1 MPDFIVERNGK
12 KYTVKGAPD
21 LATAKQALDQS
32 LGNLSAPGAGQLEKA
47 MEPYQPSMV
56 PWLDPI
62 NAFASKFVDSIPLV
76 GPSLNKLGN
85 QVDASLASM
94 IEGKPVTPEERAA
107 INQADQNRFPIA
119 AVTGAVSGPLAAY
132 GLAGSYIPGAATVLG
147 MQGSPVTQ
155 SLMGGL
161 SGAGLAYGD
170 ATIRGK
176 SQPEVIS
183 DAMWG
188 GGLGV
193 VAPWLFGAA
202 KAGYEA
208 IPGVKSATAPAKLN
222 RMLANDGIKVS
233 EIPARLKEIGPDAM
247 VVDLGPNIQQGGQ
260 GLASV
265 PGYAQRLLDATLNA
279 RSSNKA
285 KLGRINEDVAATV
298 GSSPDIDMLKQ
309 QIIQRQR
316 QVAGPIYDS
325 IRDTPIPA
333 LEGGFGFEFT
343 KPIGKQVLEQ
353 AIQMAANDGVRF
365 NSTGLTLGVLDY
377 AKRAADD
384 IAKSA
389 FRNGNDNFGRQAAQ
403 FARTIA
409 SEADKI
415 VPDYAKARAAFAGEA
430 KVADAVDEG
439 MTLFT
444 AEMTPQQ
451 LARRLKDASD
461 SEKDALL
468 SGAQAW
474 LERRLGNSS
483 NDPVTLRNEFR
494 KPWNEQKLRLLLGR
508 DVADDLL
515 KRIDREMLYAASH
528 QKVLEGTQTAR
539 RIAGQQEINPPTR
552 DLSQTTILGAVM
564 TGLNTAR
571 NKLIGAGRDNVNRQ
585 LGGFMTMKQDDMNRE
600 FLQMLEQTGR
610 RPKGLLS
617 PAGVYPSISPFVNQG
632 QGGQQ

>member
-12 KYTVKGAPD
+12 KYTVSGAPD
-21 LATAKQALDQS
+21 QATAEQALDES
-32 LGNLSAPGAGQLEKA
+32 LGNLPAPGSGQLEQA
-47 MEPYQPSMV
+47 MQPYQPSMV
-56 PWLDPI
+56 PLLDPI

-76 GPSLNKLGN
+76 GPSLSKFGN

-107 INQADQNRFPIA
+107 INKADQTRFPIA
-119 AVTGAVSGPLAAY
+119 AVTGAVAAPLSSYA
-132 GLAGSYIPGAATVLG
+132 LAGGYIPGAATMLG

-155 SLMGGL
+155 SIMGGL
-161 SGAGLAYGD
+161 SGAGIAYGD

-176 SQPEVIS
+176 SQPEVIT
-183 DAMWG
+183 DTMWG

-193 VAPWLFGAA
+193 AAPWLFNAV

-222 RMLANDGIKVS
+222 RMLANDGIKVD
-233 EIPARLKEIGPDAM
+233 EIPARLQEIGPDAM
-247 VVDLGPNIQQGGQ
+247 ILDLGPNLQQGGQ

-298 GSSPDIDMLKQ
+298 GTSPDIDMLKQ

-316 QVAGPIYDS
+316 QVAGPIYDA

-343 KPIGKQVLEQ
+343 KPLGKQVLEQ

-389 FRNGNDNFGRQAAQ
+389 FRTGNDNFGRQAAQ

-409 SEADKI
+409 AEADKI

-515 KRIDREMLYAASH
+515 NRIDREMLYASSQ
-528 QKVLEGTQTAR
+528 QKVLEGSQTAR
-539 RIAGQQEINPPTR
+539 RLAGQQEINPPTR

-564 TGLNTAR
+564 STLNAAR

-585 LGGFMTMKQDDMNRE
+585 LGGFLTMTQDDMNRE
-600 FLQMLEQTGR
+600 FLKMLEQTGR
-610 RPKGLLS
+610 QPKGLLS
-617 PAGVYPSISPFVNQG
+617 PAGVYPTVSPFVNQS
-632 QGGQQ
+632 QSGQQ